1 MDRKEYKK
9 KYQQEYRKK
18 LKRLSPTISLDQ
30 AKKLEA
36 LAKERGTTVPAML
49 RQYIIDDINQD
60 PNIAIEAVKELK
72 ALNAVVSA
80 IGNNINQIAH
90 KVNIEKMATNEDEE
104 KLLEELRKLEEA
116 TKKYTTGEF
125 KNGG

>member
-18 LKRLSPTISLDQ
+18 LKRLSPAISLDQ

-36 LAKERGTTVPAML
+36 LAKEKGTTVPAML
-49 RQYIIDDINQD
+49 KQRILDYLNED
-60 PNIAIEAVKELK
+60 PNIAIEAVKELR
-72 ALNAVVSA
+72 ALNAVVSV
-80 IGNNINQIAH
+80 IGNDINKIAH
-90 KVNIEKMATNEDEE
+90 KVNTEKIATKEDED
-104 KLLEELRKLEEA
+104 KLLEELRKLGEA
-116 TKKYTTGEF
+116 TNKYITGGF